1 MRRRLNAAVP
11 HAPATDRSIG
21 AAIRSK
27 WALLGAGAIF
37 LYVGSEVSIGSLM
50 SNFLHQSEVLDIS
63 IESAGKLVSV
73 YWLGAMVGRFGGS
86 FLLTR
91 IPAPRLLATAAGVA
105 ATLCLAVSQS
115 SGMTAAV
122 AALAI
127 GLFNSIMFP
136 VIFTMTL
143 ERSSASAEATS
154 GLLCTAIVGGAL
166 LPPLAGKIA
175 DVANL
180 HLSYLIPL
188 AGYALITLFA
198 MAAAKAAIAG
208 TTVAATHH

>member
-1 MRRRLNAAVP
+1 
-11 HAPATDRSIG
+11 
-21 AAIRSK
+21 
-27 WALLGAGAIF
+27 
-37 LYVGSEVSIGSLM
+37 
-50 SNFLHQSEVLDIS
+50 
-63 IESAGKLVSV
+63 
-73 YWLGAMVGRFGGS
+73 
-86 FLLTR
+86 
-91 IPAPRLLATAAGVA
+91 
-105 ATLCLAVSQS
+105 
-115 SGMTAAV
+115 MTAAV

-143 ERSSASAEATS
+143 ERSTASAEATS

-180 HLSYLIPL
+180 HLSYFVPL

-198 MAAAKAAIAG
+198 MAAAKAAVAG
-208 TTVAATHH
+208 TTATATHH